1 MGGIKNSTYL
11 DVKKALSRRFS
22 PQDGWQYEWKPLY
35 GNVQPDCL
43 LSRRVAGRTERV
55 VVSVDMAPKVGAD
68 AVKKLQ
74 EICRGL
80 AAANISIDRAVLV
93 VPAGAAVPEVP
104 AGIEVLETD
113 AWQVVS
119 GRIIWSKNL
128 ERNAVL
134 QQELAKSGTA

>member
-55 VVSVDMAPKVGAD
+55 VVSVDMAPKVSAD

-80 AAANISIDRAVLV
+80 AAANITVDRAVLV

-113 AWQVVS
+113 A
-119 GRIIWSKNL
+119 SKNL

-134 QQELAKSGTA
+134 QQELAKRGTA